1 MSPKGKKKNTKK
13 KRGSIIKKIIM
24 LLVLCGCIV
33 GAYGGY
39 LYYTNFMIANIN
51 TKGTEVYL
59 MIPRNADT
67 ESVLKLIDELDIII
81 DKSSLQWMAEK
92 KNYRGRNIV
101 SGKYRIK
108 DGLTNNE
115 LINHLRAGNGKLDMT
130 ITFNQVRD
138 LKQLSG
144 AITRGIM
151 LDSLDVYNWL
161 SNRDSI
167 RKYGFNENTIIS
179 MFIPNTYNV
188 DWDVTAPELMSRMA
202 KEYKSFW
209 NEERIRKL
217 KAIKLSQSEVATLA
231 SVVYWETKK
240 PKDMRT
246 VAGVYMNRLRI
257 GMALQADPTLIFALG
272 DYTIRRVLD
281 KHKEIDSPY
290 NTYKYSGLP
299 PGPIIIA
306 PISYID
312 AVLNYERHDYLYFVA
327 KEDLSGDSYFAKTY
341 SQHLI
346 YARRY
351 QNALNKL
358 KVYR

>member
-1 MSPKGKKKNTKK
+1 MSPKKKKKSVKK
-13 KRGSIIKKIIM
+13 KSSGILKKI
-24 LLVLCGCIV
+24 LGFLVLCGCIV
-33 GAYGGY
+33 GGYVGY
-39 LYYTNFMIANIN
+39 LYYTNFMKANVD
-51 TKGTEVYL
+51 TKGEEVYL
-59 MIPRNADT
+59 MIPRNANT
-67 ESVLKLIDELDIII
+67 EQVLTLINELDIII
-81 DKSSLQWMAEK
+81 DESSLIWMAEK
-92 KNYRGRNIV
+92 KNYKGRNIV
-101 SGKYRIK
+101 AGKYRIK
-108 DGLTNNE
+108 DGLSNNS

-161 SNRDSI
+161 SNKDSI

-188 DWDVTAPELMSRMA
+188 DWDVTASELMARMA
-202 KEYKSFW
+202 KEYKDFW
-209 NEERIRKL
+209 NEERIKKS
-217 KAIKLSQSEVATLA
+217 KALKLSQSEITTLA

-246 VAGVYMNRLRI
+246 VAGVYLNRLRI
-257 GMALQADPTLIFALG
+257 GMPLQADPTLIFALG

-290 NTYKYSGLP
+290 NTYKYNGLP
-299 PGPIIIA
+299 PGPIIIP

-312 AVLNYERHDYLYFVA
+312 AVLNYEKHDYLYFVA
-327 KEDLSGDSYFAKTY
+327 KEDFSGDSYFAKTY

-351 QNALNKL
+351 QNALNKRN
-358 KVYR
+358 VYR